1 MIQVIE
7 GKDVDVIEPFPVG
20 QLDHVVRWMHNF
32 KSLVLDDMPD
42 EEMLM
47 FLGEQVKR
55 MRTWGIID
63 KANLTKSKVVE
74 VPIVGIIFFEKINP
88 YNGYFHVASNRKA
101 WGEKLAKPGMVEQA
115 GRLVI
120 DEIFKTDQDL
130 MRVSAAMVSTNLAAV
145 NLAKRLGFVK
155 DGYFARAA
163 MQSGKPKDVM
173 HFGILRPGE

>member
-32 KSLVLDDMPD
+32 KSLVLDEMPD

-88 YNGYFHVASNRKA
+88 YNGYLSCGKRPKV
-101 WGEKLAKPGMVEQA
+101 GAKSWRNQGWSS
-115 GRLVI
+115 R
-120 DEIFKTDQDL
+120 
-130 MRVSAAMVSTNLAAV
+130 LAAW
-145 NLAKRLGFVK
+145 
-155 DGYFARAA
+155 
-163 MQSGKPKDVM
+163 
-173 HFGILRPGE
+173 